1 MPADHEAQSQVK
13 EEEEAAA
20 GVKALKGSL
29 TQQKDGRKTR
39 SDIAEFTIVGM
50 SACKRQ
56 TRVYARLEDSQAV
69 PDEPRDHAVAHVCQY
84 MNLRVV
90 LRCGVGEPETAKQST
105 ISSKRQR
112 QRPFLQP
119 QKQRTERRQGSRT
132 TPWQSIPVS
141 FLGISRT
148 SCGKQP
154 HWRRTSDYAAAEYYT
169 VALERPPVSHVAVN
183 YHNRALEEHTKQ
195 RSRARSSAKV
205 TRGGGRRLGD
215 AKGDRNSECKEQ
227 PLRDRAGLQLAE
239 EQCQQQA
246 DKK

>member
-1 MPADHEAQSQVK
+1 MKTGRSLRTCLSRGVPADHETQSQVK

-39 SDIAEFTIVGM
+39 SDIAEFTIVGTP
-50 SACKRQ
+50 ACKRERDKSIRE
-56 TRVYARLEDSQAV
+56 TRRQPAV
-69 PDEPRDHAVAHVCQY
+69 PDEPRDHAVAQVCQH

-90 LRCGVGEPETAKQST
+90 KRCGIGEPRNSEGVDDIEQETETFPSATEAKDRET
-105 ISSKRQR
+105 
-112 QRPFLQP
+112 
-119 QKQRTERRQGSRT
+119 QGSRT

-141 FLGISRT
+141 FLGVTRT

-154 HWRRTSDYAAAEYYT
+154 HWRRTSDYAAAEYDT

-183 YHNRALEEHTKQ
+183 YHSRALEEHTKQ

-205 TRGGGRRLGD
+205 TRGGR
-215 AKGDRNSECKEQ
+215 
-227 PLRDRAGLQLAE
+227 
-239 EQCQQQA
+239 
-246 DKK
+246 